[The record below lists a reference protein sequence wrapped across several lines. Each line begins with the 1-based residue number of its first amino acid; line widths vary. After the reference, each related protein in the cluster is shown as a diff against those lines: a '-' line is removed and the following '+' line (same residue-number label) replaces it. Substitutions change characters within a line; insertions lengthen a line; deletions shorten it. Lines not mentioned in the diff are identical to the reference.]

1 MDTTTFD
8 ALARAGIRLRSLELG
23 RQYVACPRCAAG
35 ARHLH
40 NRRPRKLAVQ
50 LTPDGAALWFC
61 NNCEW
66 AGGVAPRSAK
76 RTRAGS
82 RSAG

>member
-1 MDTTTFD
+1 MDATTFD

-40 NRRPRKLAVQ
+40 NRRARKLAVQ
-50 LTPDGAALWFC
+50 LIADGAALWFC

-66 AGGVAPRSAK
+66 AGGVSPDQPGARAPAR
-76 RTRAGS
+76 